1 MVRCPNGFLHRDK
14 EVNGRDP
21 LPGIF
26 SLYLRSSIHF
36 VALNYCEQ
44 SFVRES
50 FVAQTMKGGDS
61 MMKQTRQNILAPSVL
76 KVYWPLI
83 GQYFYAPNILISI

>member
-50 FVAQTMKGGDS
+50 FVAQTMKQGRE
-61 MMKQTRQNILAPSVL
+61 QTRQNILALSVL

-83 GQYFYAPNILISI
+83 RQYFYAPNILSSI